1 LQNQLTLKN
10 KHLSETQV
18 LCLYIKKMK
27 NITTSI
33 QNINWQAVTD
43 SMNDNGYAIIPG
55 LIGDADC
62 GNLIDNYSDSSL
74 YRKTV
79 VMERY
84 RYGLGEYRYF
94 NYPLPPLVQEIR
106 ESVYP
111 NLTPIANNW
120 MRALNIQTTFPG
132 TFAELQGLCHAN
144 NQVKPTALI
153 LKYGAGG
160 FNTLHQD
167 LYGDVYFP
175 MQLVLFLTEPDEDY
189 TGGEFVLTEQ
199 VPRAQSKV
207 IVLRPRKG
215 DVLLFTTNFRPVK
228 GTKGYYRVN
237 MKHGVSQLHSGERY
251 TLGVIFH
258 DALS

>member
-1 LQNQLTLKN
+1 MT
-10 KHLSETQV
+10 T
-18 LCLYIKKMK
+18 IKE
-27 NITTSI
+27 SI
-33 QNINWQAVTD
+33 ENINWQTVTD

-55 LIGDADC
+55 LINDVDC
-62 GNLIDNYSDSSL
+62 NNLIGNYGDDTL

-94 NYPLPPLVQEIR
+94 NYPLPLLVQEIR

-111 NLTPIANNW
+111 NLAPIANNW
-120 MRALNIQTTFPG
+120 MRELNIQTTFPSS
-132 TFAELQGLCHAN
+132 FAELQGLCHAN
-144 NQVKPTALI
+144 NQTKPTTLI
-153 LKYGAGG
+153 LKYGKGG

-175 MQLVLFLTEPDEDY
+175 IQLVIFLSEPDNDY

-199 VPRAQSKV
+199 VPRAQSKA

-215 DVLLFTTNFRPVK
+215 DALLFTTNFRPVK

-251 TLGVIFH
+251 ALGVIFH

>member
-1 LQNQLTLKN
+1 MTD
-10 KHLSETQV
+10 
-18 LCLYIKKMK
+18 
-27 NITTSI
+27 ITTSI
-33 QNINWQAVTD
+33 EKIDWQNVAESV
-43 SMNDNGYAIIPG
+43 NDNGYAIIP
-55 LIGDADC
+55 
-62 GNLIDNYSDSSL
+62 NLISDDDCAELINNYSNSAA

-94 NYPLPPLVQEIR
+94 AYPLPPLIQQLR
-106 ESVYP
+106 EHVYP
-111 NLTPIANNW
+111 RLAPIANSW
-120 MRALNIQTTFPG
+120 MKVFNIQTTFPA
-132 TFAELQGLCHAN
+132 TFEELQQLCHAN

-153 LKYGAGG
+153 LKYGPGG

-175 MQLVLFLTEPDEDY
+175 MQTVLFLTEPDKDY

-199 VPRAQSKV
+199 IPRAQSKA
-207 IVLRPRKG
+207 IVLKPRKG
-215 DVLLFTTNFRPVK
+215 DVLIFTTNFRPVK

-237 MKHGVSQLHSGERY
+237 MKHGVSQLHSGVRY
-251 TLGVIFH
+251 TAGVIFH

>member
-1 LQNQLTLKN
+1 MTTLK
-10 KHLSETQV
+10 E
-18 LCLYIKKMK
+18 
-27 NITTSI
+27 SI
-33 QNINWQAVTD
+33 QNINWQAVTE
-43 SMNDNGYAIIPG
+43 SMNDNGYAMIPG
-55 LIGDADC
+55 LISDEDC
-62 GNLIDNYSDSSL
+62 SSLKNSYDDNAL

-94 NYPLPPLVQEIR
+94 TYPLPSLVQQIR

-111 NLTPIANNW
+111 ELAPIANNW
-120 MRALNIQTTFPG
+120 MRALNIQTTFPN
-132 TFAELQGLCHAN
+132 TFAELQALCHAN
-144 NQVKPTALI
+144 NQTKPTALI
-153 LKYGAGG
+153 LKYGKGG

-175 MQLVLFLTEPDEDY
+175 MQLVMFLSEPDEDY

-199 VPRAQSKV
+199 VPRAQSKA

-215 DVLLFTTNFRPVK
+215 DVLIFTTNFRPVK